1 MIQFRISFE
10 VEITRASEFEKMVH
24 DMYGPALTRQP
35 GFVAWRLL
43 TPYPSENA
51 AGGEETAQLDLEFEF
66 DTEQNRLIWAASSDH
81 APAWS
86 AAVAMSR
93 SYQAHG
99 FDVLGA
105 SA

>member
-10 VEITRASEFEKMVH
+10 VDSERAGDFEKMVH
-24 DMYGPALTRQP
+24 ETYGPALTRQK

-43 TPYPSENA
+43 TPYQGEDG
-51 AGGEETAQLDLEFEF
+51 AGGEQTAQLDLEFEF
-66 DTEQNRLIWAASSDH
+66 DTEENRLIWAGSSDH

-86 AAVAMSR
+86 LAAAMAR
-93 SYQAHG
+93 GYQAHG

-105 SA
+105 SR

>member
-10 VEITRASEFEKMVH
+10 VKHARASDFEKMIH
-24 DMYGPALTRQP
+24 DLYGPALTRQQ

-43 TPYPSENA
+43 TPYRGEDA

-66 DTEQNRLIWAASSDH
+66 DTEQDRLTWAASSDH

-86 AAVAMSR
+86 AATAMAR
-93 SYQAHG
+93 GYQAHG

>member
-10 VEITRASEFEKMVH
+10 VESARAAEFEKMVH
-24 DMYGPALTRQP
+24 DVYGPALTRQK

-43 TPYPSENA
+43 TPYQDDVKG
-51 AGGEETAQLDLEFEF
+51 GGETATLDLEFEF
-66 DTEQNRLIWAASSDH
+66 DTEQDRLTWAGSSDH

-86 AAVAMSR
+86 AAVAMAQG
-93 SYQAHG
+93 YQAHG
-99 FDVLGA
+99 FNVLGA

>member
-1 MIQFRISFE
+1 VIQFRISFQ
-10 VEITRASEFEKMVH
+10 VESARAGDFEKMVH
-24 DMYGPALTRQP
+24 ETYGPALRRQK

-43 TPYPSENA
+43 TPYQVENA

-66 DTEQNRLIWAASSDH
+66 DTEQDRLTWAASSDH

-86 AAVAMSR
+86 TAISMAR
-93 SYQAHG
+93 GYQAHG

-105 SA
+105 SG